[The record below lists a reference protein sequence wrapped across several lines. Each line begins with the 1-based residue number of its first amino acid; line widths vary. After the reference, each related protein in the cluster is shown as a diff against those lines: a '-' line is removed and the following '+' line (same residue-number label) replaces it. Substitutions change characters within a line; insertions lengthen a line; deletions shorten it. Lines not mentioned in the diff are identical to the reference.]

1 MFRFP
6 SQIHHYRIN
15 KKHAFAILS
24 HLYGDPSRLA
34 RARKNKLILLGMFP
48 YPGSKS
54 PSHVRQQMEWLLS
67 AKLLIKDL
75 MELAAEDEDC
85 YCEVYNPTMLR
96 QIKAFFP
103 IKNHEEMSKFQGSV
117 KDKFEQLYDYIIE
130 LRQCTQTVLKDIDD
144 SGPIDEVYEE
154 DDFYADS
161 SGTDVDSDD
170 SEDAEPDPP
179 PF

>member
-1 MFRFP
+1 
-6 SQIHHYRIN
+6 
-15 KKHAFAILS
+15 
-24 HLYGDPSRLA
+24 
-34 RARKNKLILLGMFP
+34 
-48 YPGSKS
+48 
-54 PSHVRQQMEWLLS
+54 
-67 AKLLIKDL
+67 

-103 IKNHEEMSKFQGSV
+103 IKNNEEMSKFCGSV

-130 LRQCTQTVLKDIDD
+130 LRQCSQTVLKDIDD
-144 SGPIDEVYEE
+144 PGSTDEPHEE
-154 DDFYADS
+154 EDFYADS

-170 SEDAEPDPP
+170 SENAELDPP

>member
-1 MFRFP
+1 
-6 SQIHHYRIN
+6 
-15 KKHAFAILS
+15 
-24 HLYGDPSRLA
+24 
-34 RARKNKLILLGMFP
+34 
-48 YPGSKS
+48 
-54 PSHVRQQMEWLLS
+54 
-67 AKLLIKDL
+67 

-103 IKNHEEMSKFQGSV
+103 IKNHEEMSKFCVSV
-117 KDKFEQLYDYIIE
+117 KDKFEQLYDYIIK
-130 LRQCTQTVLKDIDD
+130 LRECSKTVLKDIDD
-144 SGPIDEVYEE
+144 LSPTDEVIEE